1 MREAAAKRRVNG
13 DHRNYMRAYYH
24 RKRYGDDAAPPPQ
37 IGSHLVCQRCEKP
50 FQRQSLK
57 NYSKFCPECRLERR
71 RERARARYVPKP
83 PRQKRTNAERR
94 AQVRAARI
102 KRLYGLSLSEYENLL
117 NSPCAICG
125 AQAEVVDHCHKTG
138 RVRSGLCNKCN
149 RMLGHVNDDPAL
161 LHKAADY
168 LLSN

>member
-1 MREAAAKRRVNG
+1 
-13 DHRNYMRAYYH
+13 MRAYYH
-24 RKRYGDDAAPPPQ
+24 RKRYGDDAKVPPQ
-37 IGSHLVCQRCEKP
+37 HGSSLICAECRKP
-50 FQRQSLK
+50 FQRQSRTGLP
-57 NYSKFCPECRLERR
+57 KFCQSCKAERKRRSR
-71 RERARARYVPKP
+71 REKYVPKP